1 MIAPM
6 RASGARTVVD
16 ARTERVRANA
26 HRIRTRSIV
35 RAMTGHSSERDDE
48 SASALVKLSSVALSA
63 MLMVSPVSAVA
74 GEDASAPAE
83 GNATLDVEAL
93 YAKTL
98 DAQNKYERAVE
109 GSRSLAPLSDDKD
122 NKEFESWNWQKLV
135 DEKSAGGAAKYSRA
149 RAQPLSARQQENASR
164 LEEIKS
170 AAAARDAERDAKK
183 RAEIKERDAAAQAK
197 VDARRAEQKA
207 LYEARARQAAEE
219 TAAKRKL
226 RDEQRARMEN
236 LRNKTPEEKLVDA
249 EAFRNRNSPN
259 AKSKTKRAAAKTAK
273 TVTAKKSS
281 YVAKQKIAAA
291 PKTAPKRAAP
301 AKYSGALDRNSF
313 RNVKKQEYGAGAAP
327 FVFVVGCALIY
338 YLLLQ
343 EEED

>member
-1 MIAPM
+1 M
-6 RASGARTVVD
+6 G
-16 ARTERVRANA
+16 N
-26 HRIRTRSIV
+26 
-35 RAMTGHSSERDDE
+35 SSEGEDG
-48 SASALVKLSSVALSA
+48 SASAPVRLASVAVSVA
-63 MLMVSPVSAVA
+63 LMVSPMSALA
-74 GEDASAPAE
+74 GEGASAPVSA
-83 GNATLDVEAL
+83 GAALDVEAL

-98 DAQNKYERAVE
+98 DAEQKYERAVE
-109 GSRSLAPLSDDKD
+109 DSRSLAPLSDDKD
-122 NKEFESWNWQKLV
+122 NKEFESWNWRKLV
-135 DEKSAGGAAKYSRA
+135 DEKSADGAARYSRA

-164 LEEIKS
+164 LEEIKA

-207 LYEARARQAAEE
+207 LYEARAKQAAEE

-226 RDEQRARMEN
+226 RDEQRARMED
-236 LRNKTPEEKLVDA
+236 LRNKTPEEKLAEA

-259 AKSKTKRAAAKTAK
+259 AKSKTKRSTAARKAVVKK
-273 TVTAKKSS
+273 TVTTKKSS
-281 YVAKQKIAAA
+281 YVDKKKTAPA
-291 PKTAPKRAAP
+291 PKATPKRAAP

>member
-1 MIAPM
+1 MNARVT
-6 RASGARTVVD
+6 RA
-16 ARTERVRANA
+16 
-26 HRIRTRSIV
+26 RSIV
-35 RAMTGHSSERDDE
+35 TRAWNSSECDDGR
-48 SASALVKLSSVALSA
+48 ASAAVKLSSVALSA
-63 MLMVSPVSAVA
+63 VLMVSPVSALA
-74 GEDASAPAE
+74 GEEASAPISA
-83 GNATLDVEAL
+83 NAALDVETL

-98 DAQNKYERAVE
+98 DAQQKYERAVE
-109 GSRSLAPLSDDKD
+109 DSQNLTPLSDDKD

-135 DEKSAGGAAKYSRA
+135 DKKSAEGATKYSRA
-149 RAQPLSARQQENASR
+149 RAQPLTARQQENASR
-164 LEEIKS
+164 LEEIKA

-207 LYEARARQAAEE
+207 LYEARAKQAAEE

-226 RDEQRARMEN
+226 RDEQRARMED
-236 LRNKTPEEKLVDA
+236 LRNKTPEEKLAEA

-259 AKSKTKRAAAKTAK
+259 AKSKTKRSTAARKAAVK
-273 TVTAKKSS
+273 TVTTKKSS
-281 YVAKQKIAAA
+281 YVAKRKTAPA
-291 PKTAPKRAAP
+291 PKATPKRAAP

-327 FVFVVGCALIY
+327 FVFVVSCALIY